1 MRPLKL
7 ALISAAA
14 ALSIAALGSA
24 SASAT
29 TLCST
34 NTSPCTG
41 KIYEAGEALSGQ
53 LKAATV
59 FTNNF
64 SNVTCQKS
72 TFSGETTS
80 KGGTGKPVTASI
92 KSVTFSMTE
101 CKTAGGNECTVTA
114 TNTPWAASF
123 SANGGG
129 NGSLLLSSSGI
140 GNPAIHLNCAKGLVF
155 ECTLK
160 ATSITLSVTG
170 GSPAIAAGK
179 NLPMEEEGPNC
190 AGENKWDVEYEITA
204 PKPLFV
210 VF

>member
-7 ALISAAA
+7 VLFSTAA
-14 ALSIAALGSA
+14 ALLFTAFGGA

-41 KIYEAGEALSGQ
+41 TIYKENTAISGKQ
-53 LKAATV
+53 KTATI
-59 FTNNF
+59 FTNSF
-64 SNVTCQKS
+64 SNVTCQKT

-80 KGGTGKPVTASI
+80 LGGTGKPVTASI
-92 KSVTFSMTE
+92 KALTFEE
-101 CKTAGGNECTVTA
+101 CKTAGGNACTLTP
-114 TNTPWAASF
+114 TNTPWAGSF

-140 GNPAIHLNCAKGLVF
+140 GNPGIHLFCEGVFNCTV
-155 ECTLK
+155 K
-160 ATSITLSVTG
+160 AASITLSVTG
-170 GSPAIAAGK
+170 GNPVAVAAGK
-179 NLPMEEEGPNC
+179 NLPMEEEGLGC
-190 AGENKWDVEYEITA
+190 AKENKWDVEYEVTA

-210 VF
+210 VL